1 MRLKPNLMQDQYG
14 NIFYRKTIA
23 GNRVIINA
31 YTKNKTTA
39 NRLHTALEYQALME
53 HYAPQDKLIFRS
65 FKELVK
71 TYLKA
76 EHNWSKASEEQSR
89 VVLNHYLKTG
99 KLPHNKETARGYQTR
114 INACINWGLKQGY
127 KTDHELMPVNKKKA
141 RFRVFDKRELSLLM
155 NEVQDDDF
163 QEFIKFA
170 YFTGAR
176 RGEINKLKPYQCQ
189 PTRLQVTG
197 KSGTRFIKLNAQAR
211 NILSCSKLW
220 SYELDFVTKKFK
232 WNARRLDIKDARF
245 HDLRRTFG
253 LNLIKGG
260 MPIFQVSKLLGHSSV
275 KVTEE
280 HYAPLLIDDIED
292 FDLPT

>member
-1 MRLKPNLMQDQYG
+1 MQDQFG
-14 NIFYRKTIA
+14 NIFYRKSIE
-23 GNRVIINA
+23 GNRIVINA
-31 YTKNKTTA
+31 YTKNRSTA
-39 NRLHTALEYQALME
+39 NKLHTTLEYQALME
-53 HYAPQDKLIFRS
+53 HYAPQDKLVFRS

-71 TYLKA
+71 LYLNGTHPWSEESKKQSTIVLKHFLKA
-76 EHNWSKASEEQSR
+76 
-89 VVLNHYLKTG
+89 G
-99 KLPHNKETARGYQTR
+99 KLPDNTETARGYQTR
-114 INACINWGLKQGY
+114 INACINWGIKQGY
-127 KTDHELMPVNKKKA
+127 KTDLETMTVNKKKA

-155 NEVQDDDF
+155 NEVQDDEF
-163 QEFIKFA
+163 QEFIKFS

-189 PTRLQVTG
+189 PTRLEVVG
-197 KSGTRFIKLNAQAR
+197 KSGKRFIKLNAQAR
-211 NILSCSKLW
+211 SILSGSNLW
-220 SYELDFVTKKFK
+220 SYKLDFISKKFK
-232 WNARRLDIKDARF
+232 WNARRLDIKDARY

-292 FDLPT
+292 FKLPIS